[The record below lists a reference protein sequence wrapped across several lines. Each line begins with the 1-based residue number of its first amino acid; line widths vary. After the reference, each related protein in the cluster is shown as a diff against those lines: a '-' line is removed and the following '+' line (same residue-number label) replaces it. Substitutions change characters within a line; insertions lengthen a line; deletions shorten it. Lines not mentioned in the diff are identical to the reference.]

1 MITIIIT
8 FLLIVN
14 LFYTSSGR
22 RIKKE
27 RPLTSENLTGTEK
40 KISSLKED
48 SNNTKI
54 S

>member
-8 FLLIVN
+8 FLLIAN

-27 RPLTSENLTGTEK
+27 RPLTNENFSGTDKKPKLTEGR
-40 KISSLKED
+40 
-48 SNNTKI
+48 
-54 S
+54 